1 MPGTQHRSI
10 DIVGDLT
17 VSGTTTANA
26 STATKLAAASYFT
39 SSIQTGT
46 GSAQNIAHGLGVVP
60 SVVNVMILS
69 TPGNPA
75 IVRGT
80 TTSTNVVVTAAATVT
95 YYVTAIK

>member
-1 MPGTQHRSI
+1 MGTKHRSI
-10 DIVGDLT
+10 DVEGDLT

-39 SSIQTGT
+39 SEIQTGD
-46 GSAQNIAHGLGVVP
+46 GSPQNILHGLGVVP

-80 TTSTNVVVTAAATVT
+80 TTSTNVVVTTAATVT

>member
-1 MPGTQHRSI
+1 MGTKHRSI
-10 DIVGDLT
+10 DVEGDLT

-39 SSIQTGT
+39 SEIQTGD
-46 GSAQNIAHGLGVVP
+46 GSPQNIPHGLGVVP

-80 TTSTNVVVTAAATVT
+80 TTSTNVVVTTAATVT